1 MGYYYPSGLSNKSGA
16 YSLMRG
22 KVYTSRPVLYVH
34 SDDGNDANGGT
45 SYLRPKATLQSAVDA
60 SNGDHTII
68 VLKSGSSESVSTAI
82 DLAGKPVTV
91 VGESLVGADPDAE
104 LEPAAGLGSGSI
116 LTTAGSPD
124 GVELAN
130 IRILPRGASSGIATM
145 VLAGDHDAVRDCQ
158 FQCGEHDG
166 GLLDIG
172 NDYAFVSACKF
183 ESAESTANS
192 NQIPA
197 LEGSGTISDV
207 CENCTFDAGPFGT
220 LSSVA
225 FMSTVLNAT
234 VLRGARVDAEF
245 LRYGTIGKSTLGGG
259 FEDVPDGGL
268 LLSDGISDVGSDPLV
283 SGDPTYI
290 SADGVVYVDSA
301 TGDDSN
307 DGSACEPLATLAEA
321 ISQANSSG
329 DTPVIVL
336 RSSHVEQSTSQID
349 VQTSLTIV
357 AEAGAAFEMRGDNS
371 GILVTSPSVE
381 VRGLVFRAGAQM
393 SQGSDGFL
401 TVNDLGFRATGCDF
415 LMDSL
420 SPFRA
425 VSVAGFGGNDASGAS
440 LESCKFIS
448 SASDADSLPAGGL
461 FVGGTADHFTMRDCE
476 FDGGPLGVD
485 FGQVSIGTVLGLRV
499 SGLALKNCSDIAVGS
514 ASTGYLQVAESD
526 DTCHVEAF

>member
-1 MGYYYPSGLSNKSGA
+1 MGYYYPSGLSNRSGA

-34 SDDGNDANGGT
+34 SDDGDDANGGT
-45 SYLRPKATLQSAVDA
+45 SYLRPKATLESAVDA

-68 VLKSGSSESVSTAI
+68 VLKSGSSESLATEI
-82 DLAGKPVTV
+82 DLTGKPVTI
-91 VGESLVGADPDAE
+91 VGESLVGANPDAE
-104 LEPAAGLGSGSI
+104 LVLAFLGGTSIISLAEDGTEIANVSFPPRTMAAG
-116 LTTAGSPD
+116 
-124 GVELAN
+124 VNAN
-130 IRILPRGASSGIATM
+130 L
-145 VLAGDHDAVRDCQ
+145 VLSGDHDVVRDCL
-158 FQCGEHDG
+158 FLCGENEV
-166 GLLDIG
+166 GLLDITD
-172 NDYAFVSACKF
+172 NYALVSSCQF
-183 ESAESTANS
+183 ESAESTANAS
-192 NQIPA
+192 QIPA
-197 LEGSGTISDV
+197 LEGSGTVSDV

-220 LSSVA
+220 LSLVGL
-225 FMSTVLNAT
+225 MSRALNAT
-234 VLRGARVDAEF
+234 TLRGVRVDAEF

-259 FEDVPDGGL
+259 FEDVPDGAT

-290 SADGVVYVDSA
+290 NPDGVVYVDSE

-321 ISQANSSG
+321 VSQANSSG
-329 DTPVIVL
+329 DSPVVVL
-336 RSSHVEQSTSQID
+336 RASHVEQSTSQID

-499 SGLALKNCSDIAVGS
+499 SGLTLKNCSDIAVGS